1 MSIPKPS
8 LYYHLYGSL
17 SKQYYNRRFVIV
29 VSRTLFNSQ
38 NIYFEIIFSHQYIC
52 INLLLQLPIID
63 NNLVILKYMYLVLSS
78 LSLSLFSLS
87 LSLSLLSLSLSLSL
101 SLFLIIE
108 LSLLNI
114 SISIFIPYPIY
125 KIMV

>member
-38 NIYFEIIFSHQYIC
+38 NIYFEIIVSHQYIC

-63 NNLVILKYMYLVLSS
+63 NNLVILKYMYLVLS
-78 LSLSLFSLS
+78 
-87 LSLSLLSLSLSLSL
+87 LSLSLSLSL
-101 SLFLIIE
+101 VNNRIILIE
-108 LSLLNI
+108 YF
-114 SISIFIPYPIY
+114 ISIFIPYPIY

>member
-38 NIYFEIIFSHQYIC
+38 NIYFEIIVSHQYIC

-63 NNLVILKYMYLVLSS
+63 NNLVILKYMYLVLS
-78 LSLSLFSLS
+78 LSLSFSLS
-87 LSLSLLSLSLSLSL
+87 LSLL
-101 SLFLIIE
+101 LIIE

-114 SISIFIPYPIY
+114 SYHIY
-125 KIMV
+125 SLSYIQNYGLNQLII

>member
-17 SKQYYNRRFVIV
+17 SKEQNITIKQYYNRRFVIV
-29 VSRTLFNSQ
+29 VSRTLFKSQ

-63 NNLVILKYMYLVLSS
+63 NNLVILKYMYLVLS
-78 LSLSLFSLS
+78 
-87 LSLSLLSLSLSLSL
+87 
-101 SLFLIIE
+101 
-108 LSLLNI
+108 LSLLNNRI
-114 SISIFIPYPIY
+114 ILIEYFISIFIPYPIY